1 MKIKKLL
8 YSTMLLGTF
17 ATATLPSVHAFA
29 EDATVDS
36 IVSEASNLDR
46 SSISSLNASIT
57 KLQTAISDLE
67 AKNNELKTE
76 VDKQNEEVEALAKNV
91 IARTKQLNKQAADM
105 QTTSKGTWLDA
116 VTSSGS
122 LSDIL
127 SKLSA
132 MGTVSSANNDAITD
146 LKKQKAELEK
156 KQKENQDKI
165 NEINSNSQKLETTKA
180 DLEVAKQDL
189 LHKQGYNN
197 EEELLAAEQRAKEAR
212 TGANGI
218 QDRSNEAIQA
228 GEGNFTPNYAA
239 NSYPV
244 GQCTW
249 GCKVLLPW
257 VGDYWGNANQWG
269 ASAQAAGHTISY
281 TPKVGSVIVWP
292 NEGGGYG
299 HVAVVSKVI
308 DANTIEVLEANY
320 GGSAYAA
327 DPRGVGNYR
336 GPFNWPSSGGGGAY
350 FIYE

>member
-17 ATATLPSVHAFA
+17 AAAVLPSAHALA
-29 EDATVDS
+29 EDQTVDS
-36 IVSEASNLDR
+36 IVSEVSNLDR
-46 SSISSLNASIT
+46 SSIDSLNASIT

-67 AKNNELKTE
+67 TKNNELKAE
-76 VDKQNEEVEALAKNV
+76 VDKQNAEIDSLAKNV
-91 IARTKQLNKQAADM
+91 IARTKQLDKQATDM

-116 VTSSGS
+116 VASSDS
-122 LSDIL
+122 LSEVL

-146 LKKQKAELEK
+146 LKNQKAELEK
-156 KQKENQDKI
+156 KQKANQDKI
-165 NEINSNSQKLETTKA
+165 NEINSNSQKLETAKA

-197 EEELLAAEQRAKEAR
+197 EEELRAAEQKAAEAR
-212 TGANGI
+212 NGVNGI

-228 GEGNFTPNYAA
+228 GEGNFTPDYSVS
-239 NSYPV
+239 SYPA

-249 GCKVLLPW
+249 GCRVLLPW

-269 ASAQAAGHTISY
+269 ASAQAAGHTIGY

-320 GGSAYAA
+320 GGSAYEA
-327 DPRGVGNYR
+327 DSRGIGNYR
-336 GPFNWPSSGGGGAY
+336 GAFDWPSSGGGGAY